1 MWEIILGVGIIFLIL
16 EIFAPTMFFISLA
29 LSAFLCALLSVFVN
43 DIITL
48 IIVFAIL
55 SLILLYA
62 IRPIFMKNKKTKE
75 QEKEMKSKYVGKI
88 ATVLEDVSQN
98 SGAITIYDER
108 WQARAKEG
116 KIKKGQKVLI
126 KDYESLI
133 MQVEEIKE
141 Q

>member
-55 SLILLYA
+55 SLILY
-62 IRPIFMKNKKTKE
+62 
-75 QEKEMKSKYVGKI
+75 
-88 ATVLEDVSQN
+88 
-98 SGAITIYDER
+98 
-108 WQARAKEG
+108 
-116 KIKKGQKVLI
+116 
-126 KDYESLI
+126 
-133 MQVEEIKE
+133 MQ
-141 Q
+141 